1 MKMQEY
7 QNTGKVSLASEFS
20 SSCLLPQSGICIPA
34 SGSVQYRWSW
44 ISQASA
50 SYEYRKT
57 KQKSP
62 TQAFKTKTPDP
73 GYLKNEMQTI

>member
-1 MKMQEY
+1 MKMQKY
-7 QNTGKVSLASEFS
+7 QNAGKVNLASEFS
-20 SSCLLPQSGICIPA
+20 SSLLPQSDICIPA
-34 SGSVQYRWSW
+34 SGSVRYRWSW

-73 GYLKNEMQTI
+73 GYLKNEMPTI